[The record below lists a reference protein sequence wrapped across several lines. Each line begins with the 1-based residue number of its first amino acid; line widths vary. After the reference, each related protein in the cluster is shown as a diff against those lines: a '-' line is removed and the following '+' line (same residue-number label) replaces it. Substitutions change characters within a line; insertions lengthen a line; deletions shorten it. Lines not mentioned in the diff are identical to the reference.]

1 MNNIELR
8 FVNFSVEASDT
19 DDLTVK
25 GYVNEVGKYSHL
37 LGIRKQFKER
47 ILPGAFTRALAEN
60 DDIHFLAEHDANKI
74 LASTRND
81 SLKLVEDEKGLFME
95 ATISPT
101 SYGKDYHTL
110 IKDGILRNM
119 SFGFNVIKD
128 SWKKMNDGTYTRDI
142 SDLRLFEVSVVTNPA
157 YPQSTISARGL
168 HLVEDVEIPQDIENT
183 EERNMENEVS
193 IKKLAEEI
201 EDSLKKTIVEKDDE
215 ITTKVKEVTEDSI
228 KESEVKSTKD
238 SVEVKVKEVKELK
251 EEKRAYISYIYD
263 DHDLMNVCLDL
274 SAQCLTL
281 ARHFSKN
288 NIFTEKIQPLKSMSV
303 LCNDMTLSLV
313 SDAEQNMENNVDTRS
328 QEVSKKEEKEN
339 TTVEEKVEERSQD
352 LNELYSMLDSLKRKG
367 E

>member
-168 HLVEDVEIPQDIENT
+168 HLVEDVKIPQDIENT
-183 EERNMENEVS
+183 EERNMENEVR

-201 EDSLKKTIVEKDDE
+201 EDSLKKTIAEKDD
-215 ITTKVKEVTEDSI
+215 TKAEEVIEAEEKEV
-228 KESEVKSTKD
+228 SE
-238 SVEVKVKEVKELK
+238 K
-251 EEKRAYISYIYD
+251 EEDKKEERRAYISYIYD
-263 DHDLMNVCLDL
+263 DQDLMNACLDL

-288 NIFTEKIQPLKSMSV
+288 NIFTEKIQPLKNMSIF
-303 LCNDMTLSLV
+303 CNDMILSLV
-313 SDAEQNMENNVDTRS
+313 PDAEQNMENNVDTRS
-328 QEVSKKEEKEN
+328 QEVSKEEEKEN